1 VTSCKEEEE
10 SMHINLE
17 NSQDSVT
24 ICRPPHLLFST
35 LCLTRSADPN
45 EPFPICSNTS
55 YCSIP
60 VVLLVQN
67 SPAER
72 RMLLKRKL
80 REKLSLIRRTC
91 PKQIKNR
98 FKFWK
103 YDFLNS
109 SRTYGVPNPKQQ
121 HGGRENMKKE
131 NLGTKQELIA
141 WRIEIAMDQLDD
153 NRVRS

>member
-1 VTSCKEEEE
+1 MTSCKEEEE

-109 SRTYGVPNPKQQ
+109 SRTYGAPNLK
-121 HGGRENMKKE
+121 HRGSIYMKKE

-141 WRIEIAMDQLDD
+141 WIIEIAIDQLDG
-153 NRVRS
+153 NRVCS

>member
-1 VTSCKEEEE
+1 MTPCKEEEE

-24 ICRPPHLLFST
+24 ICQQPHLFFST

-45 EPFPICSNTS
+45 EPLPICSNTS

-72 RMLLKRKL
+72 RMLLKRNL

-109 SRTYGVPNPKQQ
+109 SRTYGAPNLK
-121 HGGRENMKKE
+121 HRGSIYMKKE

-141 WRIEIAMDQLDD
+141 WIIEIAIDQLDG
-153 NRVRS
+153 NRVCS